1 MESNLR
7 RAAVTPFS
15 HNSDM
20 TWFEITWGLFTII
33 ASTSGSWYI
42 AKSTVRGTRASNAS
56 VSAIEKLLPA
66 VASLRALLHESTA
79 RTVRSIEVTSA
90 VEEFESLC
98 LQNDA
103 ALPTGLRSVRRQ
115 VRAAVGNYFG
125 GPSLAAL
132 DARFGDLPLS
142 DPEPYWQDVSRS
154 YVEYIMAQLQVSI
167 VRPRRS
173 RIIRFDEWR
182 RDEDQLHRPRVAPA
196 AGCTCP

>member
-1 MESNLR
+1 MR
-7 RAAVTPFS
+7 
-15 HNSDM
+15 
-20 TWFEITWGLFTII
+20 WFEITWGLFTIVV
-33 ASTSGSWYI
+33 STGGSWYI
-42 AKSTVRGTRASNAS
+42 AKSAARDTRASNAR

-66 VASLRALLHESTA
+66 VASLRALLHVSTA

-98 LQNDA
+98 MQNDA
-103 ALPTGLRSVRRQ
+103 ALPMGLRSVRRQ

-132 DARFGDLPLS
+132 DARLSDLPLC

-154 YVEYIMAQLQVSI
+154 YVEYIMTQLQLGMI
-167 VRPRRS
+167 RPDRS

-182 RDEDQLHRPRVAPA
+182 RDEDQLHRRSIAPA
-196 AGCTCP
+196 TDFSCP